1 MTDDLLH
8 LAREAGLKAAT
19 EDEIVEEL
27 FRDPFEGV
35 PSEVWGEFR
44 QAAALIGTSTDGA
57 TEPNVDAESV
67 SDEF

>member
-35 PSEVWGEFR
+35 PSEVWEEFTR
-44 QAAALIGTSTDGA
+44 AAAMVGESLAGAVGGTAADGRG
-57 TEPNVDAESV
+57 E
-67 SDEF
+67 

>member
-19 EDEIVEEL
+19 VDEIVEEL

-35 PSEVWGEFR
+35 PAEVWDEFTR
-44 QAAALIGTSTDGA
+44 AAAMFGDG
-57 TEPNVDAESV
+57 VDEIAEAEAFTPKS
-67 SDEF
+67 EET

>member
-19 EDEIVEEL
+19 VDEIVEEL

-44 QAAALIGTSTDGA
+44 QAAALVGDGA
-57 TEPNVDAESV
+57 DEIAEAEAFTPKS
-67 SDEF
+67 EET